1 MSGTHAKE
9 SQLIECLEQSVGTP
23 VHHNESV
30 VTVNN
35 VILSSDCGVSV
46 LPKPVDGL
54 KIFIHEVLKLG
65 FTIKDIDNMTKTN
78 PQILFYEQQR

>member
-35 VILSSDCGVSV
+35 VASNPEIEDDIVESD
-46 LPKPVDGL
+46 
-54 KIFIHEVLKLG
+54 H
-65 FTIKDIDNMTKTN
+65 N
-78 PQILFYEQQR
+78 

>member
-35 VILSSDCGVSV
+35 VASNPEIEDDIVESDHNQLNPNIETVDKKINPFSYDNS
-46 LPKPVDGL
+46 PV
-54 KIFIHEVLKLG
+54 KHI
-65 FTIKDIDNMTKTN
+65 
-78 PQILFYEQQR
+78 R